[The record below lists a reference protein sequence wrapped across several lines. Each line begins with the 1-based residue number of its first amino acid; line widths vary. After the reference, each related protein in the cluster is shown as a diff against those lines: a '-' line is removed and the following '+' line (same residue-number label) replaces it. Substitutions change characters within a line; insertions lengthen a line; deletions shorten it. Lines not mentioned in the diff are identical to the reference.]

1 MESNKNGVENSKSS
15 SNTSNSEDLTSI
27 FNVGPYQVKITD
39 VNVGDNGSPR
49 QFRIF
54 EPIDIVEK
62 VPIIHFLHGFRLKC
76 TYYNDLLTHL
86 SSHGFIII
94 SSQSEHKF
102 FGCDTTYKEAEKV
115 VTFINWLKENLPSKI
130 SVTPDFDNF
139 GVSGHSRGGK
149 VTNRILNKYPN
160 IAKSF
165 FGIDPVDSA
174 PPMGGKSDPKSLLD
188 PVQFKGES
196 MFLGTEKGPSGLL
209 VFAPKGDNS
218 VDFYASYPSPSRHI
232 IAANVGHVDMIDES
246 SCRLVR
252 SMSAN
257 SGDKNLNKKFIAY
270 SGGLMAAFFNSTLK
284 GMTKYEMLFKDSS
297 NHPFSTKLVE
307 YK

>member
-1 MESNKNGVENSKSS
+1 MEVNENVIENSKSG
-15 SNTSNSEDLTSI
+15 SNTDNSEDLTSI
-27 FNVGPYQVKITD
+27 FNIGPYQVKITD
-39 VNVGDNGSPR
+39 INAGDNGSPR

-54 EPIDIVEK
+54 EPIGIEGK
-62 VPIIHFLHGFRLKC
+62 VPIIHFLHGFRLQC

-115 VTFINWLKENLPSKI
+115 VTFINWLKENLSSKI

-174 PPMGGKSDPKSLLD
+174 PPMGANSDRKSLLD

-218 VDFYASYPSPSRHI
+218 VNFYASYPSPSRHI
-232 IAANVGHVDMIDES
+232 IAANVGHVDMMDS
-246 SCRLVR
+246 STCRLVR
-252 SMSAN
+252 SISAN
-257 SGDKNLNKKFIAY
+257 SGDKNLNAKFIAY
-270 SGGLMAAFFNSTLK
+270 SGGLMAAFFNSTFK
-284 GMTKYEMLFKDSS
+284 GMIKYEELFKDSS